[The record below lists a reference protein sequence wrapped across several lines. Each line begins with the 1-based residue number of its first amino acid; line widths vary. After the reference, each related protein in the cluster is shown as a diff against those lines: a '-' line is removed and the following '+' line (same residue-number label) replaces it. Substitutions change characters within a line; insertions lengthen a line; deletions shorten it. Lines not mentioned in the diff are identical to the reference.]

1 MQAAVHHCL
10 FLAGACAHIELPPAV
25 PAAEAIPD
33 VSLITG
39 EMRTAHLCNSLAPQ
53 PPPST
58 TLACRDQTR
67 ALAEISPA
75 GLFGFVVG
83 LNACIAA
90 VPPPCSPETTPPFS
104 LLSATFLESRSWR
117 GLEQQL
123 GKTTVSKA
131 VQGRRGIAIAYEDEG
146 REQS

>member
-1 MQAAVHHCL
+1 M
-10 FLAGACAHIELPPAV
+10 

-39 EMRTAHLCNSLAPQ
+39 EMRATHLCDPLAPQ
-53 PPPST
+53 PPSST

-67 ALAEISPA
+67 ALAEMSPA
-75 GLFGFVVG
+75 GLLFGFVVG
-83 LNACIAA
+83 LSASIGAM
-90 VPPPCSPETTPPFS
+90 PPSYSPETTPTFS
-104 LLSATFLESRSWR
+104 PLPATFLESRSWR

-123 GKTTVSKA
+123 GKTAVSKA